1 VPEFE
6 PWFTAAHGLL
16 RPPLAA
22 WFNWHFEGLENVPR
36 EGPLLVAG
44 NHISYF
50 DPLADAYLLIKAG
63 RKARFLAK
71 SELFD
76 TPLRPMLNGSKQI
89 PVTRGSGSVAPLDS
103 ALKALHDGEAV
114 VVYPEAT
121 VTKDEEFLPMRGK
134 VGISRLALD
143 AQVPVLPLAVWGSQH
158 VWQRGGTRDLRF
170 GRPIWVRAGSPMD
183 LSEFEETK
191 DEIVTLRKV
200 TELIMDELR
209 RMVLEMRAAYPKKW
223 A

>member
-1 VPEFE
+1 MPEFE
-6 PWFTAAHGLL
+6 PWFTAAHALL

-22 WFNWHFEGLENVPR
+22 WFNWHFEGLENIPR
-36 EGPLLVAG
+36 SGPLLVAG

-50 DPLADAYLLIKAG
+50 DPLADAYLLVKAG

-76 TPLRPMLNGSKQI
+76 SPLRPMLNGAKQI
-89 PVTRGSGSVAPLDS
+89 PVTRGSGSSAPLDAAKQ
-103 ALKALHDGEAV
+103 ALLDGEAV

-121 VTKDEEFLPMRGK
+121 TTRDEEFLPMKGK
-134 VGISRLALD
+134 VGVARLALD
-143 AQVPVLPLAVWGSQH
+143 AQVPVLPMAVWGSQR
-158 VWQRGGTRDLRF
+158 VWQRSGARDLRF
-170 GRPIWVRAGSPMD
+170 GRPIWVRAGTPMD

-191 DEIVTLRKV
+191 DDIATLRKV

-209 RMVLEMRAAYPKKW
+209 RMVLDMRAAYPKKW